1 MSVRHLLAI
10 ALLALSPLAAASAQD
25 LPAPTG
31 PVVLT
36 ISGAIGV
43 SNIEGAAV
51 FDQAM
56 LDGLAQHTITSQ
68 TPWYDGDRTFSG
80 VLVSAL
86 LEAVGATGSALS
98 VTALNGYSAEIP
110 RDDVTLH
117 PVILA
122 SRVNG
127 ELLSVREKGPLFV
140 IYPFDTHPE
149 LFNEVY
155 FGRSVWQVTAM
166 SVQ

>member
-1 MSVRHLLAI
+1 MRHLLVI
-10 ALLALSPLAAASAQD
+10 ALLALSPIAAASAQD

-36 ISGAIGV
+36 ISGAIGAT
-43 SNIEGAAV
+43 NMDGAAA

-56 LDGLAQHTITSQ
+56 LDGLAQHTINSE
-68 TPWYDGDRTFSG
+68 TPWYDGERTFSG
-80 VLVSAL
+80 VLFSAV

-98 VTALNGYSAEIP
+98 VTALNGYSADIP
-110 RDDVTLH
+110 RSDVTDS

-127 ELLSVREKGPLFV
+127 DLLSVRDKGPLFV
-140 IYPFDTHPE
+140 IYPFDSHPE

>member
-1 MSVRHLLAI
+1 MRRLFA
-10 ALLALSPLAAASAQD
+10 LALFTCLAVAAAWADD

-36 ISGAIGV
+36 ISGAIGNTNASGV
-43 SNIEGAAV
+43 AE

-56 LDGLAQHTITSQ
+56 LDRLVQHSVTSE
-68 TPWYDGDRTFSG
+68 TPWYDGAQTFDG
-80 VLVSAL
+80 VLISAVL
-86 LEAVGATGSALS
+86 NAVGATGSALT
-98 VTALNGYSAEIP
+98 VAALNGYSAEIP
-110 RDDVTLH
+110 VSDAQDH

-127 ELLSVREKGPLFV
+127 DLLSVRDKGPLFV
-140 IYPFDTHPE
+140 IYPFDSSPE

-155 FGRSVWQVTAM
+155 FGRSVWQVT
-166 SVQ
+166 SLTVH

>member
-10 ALLALSPLAAASAQD
+10 ALFALSPIAAASGQD

-36 ISGAIGV
+36 ISGAIGTTNGDGV
-43 SNIEGAAV
+43 AV

-56 LDGLAQHTITSQ
+56 IDGLAQHTITSE
-68 TPWYDGDRTFSG
+68 TPWYDGEQAFSG

-86 LEAVGATGSALS
+86 LEVVGATGSALS

-110 RDDVTLH
+110 RADVTDN

-127 ELLSVREKGPLFV
+127 DLLSVRDKGPLFV
-140 IYPFDTHPE
+140 IYPFDTQPE